1 MNADIILSGYDRDTE
16 FLVTLDI
23 VPAHWLAAV
32 SRIAAAPA
40 SDPDLLGVYPLTDAQ
55 AERIGELAG
64 GDLDLVPGIAE
75 SRHRAG
81 RRSRWNAEHTDG
93 TGRDSRFTD
102 AGY

>member
-32 SRIAAAPA
+32 SRIAAVPA

-55 AERIGELAG
+55 AERIGVLAG
-64 GDLDLVPGIAE
+64 ADLDLEHYEYCLEAIA
-75 SRHRAG
+75 RDT
-81 RRSRWNAEHTDG
+81 RSPVHPADRLA
-93 TGRDSRFTD
+93 
-102 AGY
+102 AVA